1 MVLIARYP
9 SRACLG
15 SWQRDVET
23 LKDLRGVMKNS
34 RSCQVVRWVS
44 LSLMLLLVGLCGQ
57 VDAQDHV
64 GQYLRADVEHGAQLY
79 EANCTRCHGT
89 GGDMVVGANLRDGQ
103 FRRVSTDSEVMTVIT
118 TGIPGTAMPP
128 ASFTQ
133 SELAGLVAYLRNMAT
148 YDLDSVALG
157 DAGRGE
163 QLFRGKGE
171 CSSCHRVNGV
181 GPRAAPDLSA
191 IGTTR
196 SAGSLEQV
204 LLDPTAVM
212 RPTNR
217 PVRLVTRDGTIV
229 QGRRLN
235 EDTYSIQLVDANERL
250 VSLDK
255 ADLREFTI
263 LTTSPMPSYEE
274 TLTAEERAD
283 VLAYLLMLKGM

>member
-1 MVLIARYP
+1 MAF
-9 SRACLG
+9 G
-15 SWQRDVET
+15 
-23 LKDLRGVMKNS
+23 
-34 RSCQVVRWVS
+34 
-44 LSLMLLLVGLCGQ
+44 
-57 VDAQDHV
+57 QDHV
-64 GQYLRADVEHGAQLY
+64 GQYEQADIEYGARLY
-79 EANCTRCHGT
+79 SSNCTRCHGEA
-89 GGDMVVGANLRDGQ
+89 GDEVAGVDLRAGEYARAASDPELITLI
-103 FRRVSTDSEVMTVIT
+103 RR
-118 TGIPGTAMPP
+118 GIPGTAMPP

-148 YDLDSVALG
+148 YDLGSVALG

-163 QLFRGKGE
+163 GLFRGKGE

-204 LLDPTAVM
+204 LLDPTAAM

-217 PVRLVTRDGTIV
+217 PVRLVTRDGTVV